1 MKFNYKLQI
10 LLIICL
16 LPLAKFLQVVEKVE
30 PEKKEQ
36 SNKKEE
42 IDTKQLFQLESNSL
56 KLIIQQSKL
65 VVAYLHEGEINQEM
79 EKILGEAAKEIS
91 EYRLAKS
98 LPVALFGTIDTQQ
111 DTEILSNFKLS
122 YSSQQK
128 HQLILFI
135 QGNQVNYEG
144 EYNKEQIIQFI
155 KDRIE
160 NSIKEIKTEE
170 DLKEY
175 LKVNEK
181 KKVLIGSNNS
191 TFINLLQEK
200 EQNYELFTNMDIQDV
215 RLVTDQSLVNQIPEL
230 KDSKFPF
237 VCFVK
242 NNQFPEEK
250 HYHFYEGSF
259 DHVEW
264 IKDYVLV
271 ESINLVEEL
280 NADSYVRVFASSVEN
295 QIHLFLDPNV
305 DNSQVIQEFRKAA
318 LYNKEEELRY
328 ERMVF
333 VIQYYS
339 EETKEFIQLYDVR
352 GVQDLPFIGIST
364 LDYNSFG
371 ITKYIYDKQNQ
382 MVSENIIKFIDD
394 ARKKMIEVHL
404 RSEELPTEEQ
414 LKQQEQSKI
423 YKLVG
428 QNFKEKVIKDKFSY
442 FVLFW
447 DSKDKSSA
455 KQYFD
460 FLKQFVREVPASQ
473 YEHLLK
479 IATFDLNKNEV
490 QYLNIDSAPKFVV
503 YPQYYKQNPQGYKGP
518 LKIESISKFL
528 NQWVRD
534 LQISVPLPLGGS
546 QKQEL

>member
-16 LPLAKFLQVVEKVE
+16 LPLAQLLQVVEKVE
-30 PEKKEQ
+30 PEV
-36 SNKKEE
+36 KEE
-42 IDTKQLFQLESNSL
+42 SSKQEIDNKQLFQLEYNSL

-65 VVAYLHEGEINQEM
+65 VVVYLHEGEINQEI
-79 EKILGEAAKEIS
+79 EQILGEAAKEIS
-91 EYRLAKS
+91 EYRLAKQ
-98 LPVALFGTIDTQQ
+98 LPVALFGTVDSSQ
-111 DTEILSNFKLS
+111 DKEILSFLKIS
-122 YSSQQK
+122 YSNEQK

-135 QGNQVNYEG
+135 QGNQINYEG
-144 EYNKEQIIQFI
+144 EYNKEQILSFI
-155 KDRIE
+155 KGKIE

-170 DLKEY
+170 ELKEY
-175 LKVNEK
+175 MKVNEK

-191 TFINLLQEK
+191 TFIDLLQEK
-200 EQNYELFTNMDIQDV
+200 EQNYELFTNMDIQEV
-215 RLVTDQSLVNQIPEL
+215 RLITDQSLLNQIPEL
-230 KDSKFPF
+230 KDSKLPF

-280 NADSYVRVFASSVEN
+280 NAESYVRVFASSVES

-339 EETKEFIQLYDVR
+339 DETKEFIQLYDVR

-382 MVSENIIKFIDD
+382 MVSENINKFIDD
-394 ARKKMIEVHL
+394 ARKKVIEVHL

-414 LKQQEQSKI
+414 LKQQEQNKI

-442 FVLFW
+442 FILFW
-447 DSKDKSSA
+447 DSKDKNSA

-460 FLKQFVREVPASQ
+460 FLKKFVNEIPAIQ

-490 QYLNIDSAPKFVV
+490 QYLNIDQAPKFVV

-546 QKQEL
+546 QKQDL